1 MTAAIETRKR
11 KEEMAAT
18 LSSLLTGDIHHLL
31 LEADVMLPCSHGRS
45 RRADLAGVAEGWQG
59 NGVSVSRGLL
69 GMPCQS
75 RQSSYSTI
83 WESHLRVLAAFARPG
98 VRAACPQT
106 SAGLWV

>member
-1 MTAAIETRKR
+1 MSCCRA
-11 KEEMAAT
+11 
-18 LSSLLTGDIHHLL
+18 
-31 LEADVMLPCSHGRS
+31 VYGRS

-98 VRAACPQT
+98 VRAAPA
-106 SAGLWV
+106 AGRAVGICRLVTILRS